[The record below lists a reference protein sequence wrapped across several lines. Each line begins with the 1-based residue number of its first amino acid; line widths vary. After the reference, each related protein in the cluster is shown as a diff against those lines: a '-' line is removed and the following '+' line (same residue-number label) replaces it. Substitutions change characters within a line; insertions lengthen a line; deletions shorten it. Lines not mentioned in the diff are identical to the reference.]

1 MSAMRPSGA
10 HPDRAGD
17 RDHNPPRA
25 WGELRPDELTRIR
38 EARASHS
45 FHQRNEC
52 RMGADE
58 LTRIREARASLAA
71 SGVRVS
77 MAGAV
82 RLYRMHALDLDAAA
96 VLTRPDR
103 VSPAVLPVRG

>member
-1 MSAMRPSGA
+1 MTSTRPSGA

-25 WGELRPDELTRIR
+25 WGELRP
-38 EARASHS
+38 
-45 FHQRNEC
+45 
-52 RMGADE
+52 DE

-96 VLTRPDR
+96 VLTRPDHR
-103 VSPAVLPVRG
+103 GAAVPVDPEAERLAGRLARQGVTTP